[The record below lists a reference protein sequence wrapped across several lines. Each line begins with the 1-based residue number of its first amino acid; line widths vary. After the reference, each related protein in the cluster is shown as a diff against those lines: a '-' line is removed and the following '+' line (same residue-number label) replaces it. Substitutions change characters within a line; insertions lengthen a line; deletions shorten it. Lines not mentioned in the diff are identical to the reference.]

1 MEINFCKD
9 CDNMMFLYTDED
21 EELYY
26 GCKACGNIED
36 VGQTHSSTC
45 VYNNSQLQVDKSEVI
60 NSNPYITHDITLP
73 SIQNNPNIKCQNEA
87 CNPETTDIKFIK
99 YDEINMKY
107 IYICNHCSSKWRN
120 SL

>member
-1 MEINFCKD
+1 MDYVNVNENNDIEIEIKVKILSKYDPCLMKVKVN
-9 CDNMMFLYTDED
+9 DNIRHIYTNTND
-21 EELYY
+21 
-26 GCKACGNIED
+26 
-36 VGQTHSSTC
+36 S
-45 VYNNSQLQVDKSEVI
+45 VDKSEVI

-73 SIQNNPNIKCQNEA
+73 SIQNNPNIKCQNEE

-99 YDEINMKY
+99 YDEINMNY

>member
-1 MEINFCKD
+1 MDVNFCD
-9 CDNMMFLYTDED
+9 NCDNLLYLYKDED
-21 EELYY
+21 SSELYLC
-26 GCKACGNIED
+26 CKSCSNKVKVSDDIRRIYTNTND
-36 VGQTHSSTC
+36 T
-45 VYNNSQLQVDKSEVI
+45 VDKSEVI